1 MTSVLLEGPLTIE
14 RVAGLQAEWQGAL
27 EGHDGAIALDLHGVD
42 EFDGAGLQLLLALA
56 RAAAE
61 AGAALSLQRV
71 PQRLAATLAR
81 FGAAHRF
88 TMTEAP

>member
-1 MTSVLLEGPLTIE
+1 MTSVTLEGPLTIE

-27 EGHDGAIALDLHGVD
+27 DTHDGAIALDLHGVD

-56 RAAAE
+56 GAAAE
-61 AGAALSLQRV
+61 AGAALTLQRV
-71 PQRLAATLAR
+71 PPAVAATLAR

-88 TMTEAP
+88 SLTEAP